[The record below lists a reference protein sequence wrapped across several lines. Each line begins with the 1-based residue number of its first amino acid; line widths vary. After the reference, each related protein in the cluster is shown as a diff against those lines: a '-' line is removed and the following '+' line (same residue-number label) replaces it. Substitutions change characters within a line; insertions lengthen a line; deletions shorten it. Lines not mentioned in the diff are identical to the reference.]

1 MATFGIYQV
10 LDPLYVTPRGSV
22 CSAKIVGGEAAG
34 RIAVKIF
41 NPPRP
46 DADEPN
52 WEPKYFLD
60 RAHVQRHVSAAGG
73 AHWAPVYASGF
84 TPQGGAYYVTDYHAL
99 TAQKMIDGHVPVD
112 APTLHAIVHSVL
124 SGLDE
129 IRRIGGRAHAN
140 LKAGN
145 VLLVGNGNGSGELR
159 AVLSDPGQDYKAQKD
174 GEAGDL
180 HAVGLLIH
188 ELVLHRSPT
197 AEATGPAERG
207 WETLGD
213 KADGWRQLCMD
224 LLAHPI
230 APRVATVAA
239 AMKVVDGLAPPR
251 LRVPHLRLHGKGQPK
266 ASSNGGNTDTKRV
279 KRGAPKSRAKL
290 RRRVVQALAVL
301 LL

>member
-60 RAHVQRHVSAAGG
+60 RAHVQRHVSASGG
-73 AHWAPVYASGF
+73 AHWAPVYSSGF

-99 TAQKMIDGHVPVD
+99 TAQKMIDGRVPVD
-112 APTLHAIVHSVL
+112 AITLHAIVHSVL
-124 SGLDE
+124 AGLEE

-145 VLLVGNGNGSGELR
+145 VLIVGNSNGSTGELR
-159 AVLSDPGQDYKAQKD
+159 AVLSDPGQEYKAQKD

-188 ELVLHRSPT
+188 ELVLHRSPA
-197 AEATGPAERG
+197 AEAPAQSPSGEGG
-207 WETLGD
+207 WETLGE
-213 KADGWRQLCMD
+213 KAEG
-224 LLAHPI
+224 
-230 APRVATVAA
+230 
-239 AMKVVDGLAPPR
+239 
-251 LRVPHLRLHGKGQPK
+251 
-266 ASSNGGNTDTKRV
+266 
-279 KRGAPKSRAKL
+279 
-290 RRRVVQALAVL
+290 
-301 LL
+301 